1 MIATLVLHEGRP
13 TVPLP
18 ARALDELGL
27 RPGQYVRID
36 VQPIA
41 SAPRLESDGTPML

>member
-1 MIATLVLHEGRP
+1 MIAKMIVHEGQP

-18 ARALDELGL
+18 ARALNELGL

-36 VQPIA
+36 VRPIQT
-41 SAPRLESDGTPML
+41 PQMESDGSPVY